1 MDGCAMRML
10 EGGEGPVILKNEAGH
25 SILFTQS
32 FIQGDLLNG
41 DQVDGDPGATQLSSA
56 KSQPQFNL
64 DFIE

>member
-1 MDGCAMRML
+1 MRML

-32 FIQGDLLNG
+32 FIQGDLLSG

-56 KSQPQFNL
+56 KS
-64 DFIE
+64 